1 MYTDRMI
8 MGCHMSRVV
17 SMEFSRLAEVTAVL
31 ATVGAMMVSERIADG
46 TVCVD

>member
-8 MGCHMSRVV
+8 MGCGMLRVV
-17 SMEFSRLAEVTAVL
+17 SIEFLWLAVVTAVL

-46 TVCVD
+46 TARAD

>member
-8 MGCHMSRVV
+8 MRCHMSRVV
-17 SMEFSRLAEVTAVL
+17 SMEFSWLAEVTAVL

-46 TVCVD
+46 TARVD